1 MKVCELRAFMK
12 ERRVR
17 GYSTMRKEELEERVR
32 ELKEK
37 EENANMK
44 NNSEKEPFI
53 RRVWKNRESSAKSL
67 KRA

>member
-1 MKVCELRAFMK
+1 MK